1 MKPVLVI
8 KNARVSGNVRKIGKQ
23 SSHLKFNII
32 QDSARKG
39 IECLAFKMGDHA
51 NDFKTKTFDLAFTI
65 EENHWKDNLTY
76 YLNVRDV
83 IFH

>member
-1 MKPVLVI
+1 
-8 KNARVSGNVRKIGKQ
+8 
-23 SSHLKFNII
+23 
-32 QDSARKG
+32 
-39 IECLAFKMGDHA
+39 MGEHA
-51 NDFKTKTFDLAFTI
+51 TDFKTKTFDLAFTI